1 MFAARVSTRA
11 VAVVIDGAVVG
22 GPVVAIPPGA
32 GIQQRG
38 QGADVRAMM
47 AHRPNMAPPREQT
60 TGNIGGQRVESTR
73 FVGV

>member
-38 QGADVRAMM
+38 QGAHVRADDG
-47 AHRPNMAPPREQT
+47 PPSQHGPAT
-60 TGNIGGQRVESTR
+60 
-73 FVGV
+73 

>member
-22 GPVVAIPPGA
+22 AQSLPPPRA